1 MTGLVAQHR
10 ALEDDLLPG
19 VLEIVRGQTF
29 ILGEPVRAFERTLA
43 RLTHATEAVGVG
55 SGTDALLLSLR
66 ALGVGPGD
74 LVVVPA
80 FGFVASAEAVVM
92 AGARPVFADVSG
104 FLLDAASVRAALDA
118 MEESTRRR
126 VRAVLPVHLFGEC
139 ACMGGPDGL
148 LALADAHGMF
158 VVEDAA
164 QAILAT
170 DRGRPEGSMGALGA
184 LSFFPTKNLGGW
196 GDGGAVLT
204 SDDALGRRV
213 RRLRV
218 HGIEG
223 GLSQEAGTNS
233 RLDALQAT
241 VLEVKSRHL
250 EAWTVARDRAAD
262 VYRRELATLEP
273 RVRLPSAPR
282 EGCRHVYNQ
291 FVVRVADP
299 DALAAHLLARG
310 IETRRYYRRP
320 LPEEPA
326 FASFVTG
333 VRFPGATDAA
343 RSALGLP
350 IYPELA
356 EDAQAH
362 VVESVRAFFES
373 GFGLGRSS
381 PFL

>member
-29 ILGEPVRAFERTLA
+29 ILGEPVRVFERTLA
-43 RLTHATEAVGVG
+43 KLTHTTEAVGVG

-66 ALGVGPGD
+66 ALGVGSGD

-80 FGFVASAEAVVM
+80 FGFVASAEAVVL

-118 MEESTRRR
+118 MEDSARRR

-139 ACMGGPDGL
+139 ACMGGSDGL

-170 DRGRPEGSMGALGA
+170 DGGRPAGSMGAIGA

-196 GDGGAVLT
+196 GDGGAVVT
-204 SDDALGRRV
+204 SDGAVGRRV

-223 GLSQEAGTNS
+223 GRSHEVGTNS

-250 EAWTVARDRAAD
+250 EAWTVARNRVAD

-299 DALAAHLLARG
+299 DVLAAHLLARG
-310 IETRRYYRRP
+310 VETRRYYQRP

-326 FASFVTG
+326 FASFVMG

-350 IYPELA
+350 IYPELT

-362 VVESVRAFFES
+362 VVESVRAFFA
-373 GFGLGRSS
+373 G
-381 PFL
+381 